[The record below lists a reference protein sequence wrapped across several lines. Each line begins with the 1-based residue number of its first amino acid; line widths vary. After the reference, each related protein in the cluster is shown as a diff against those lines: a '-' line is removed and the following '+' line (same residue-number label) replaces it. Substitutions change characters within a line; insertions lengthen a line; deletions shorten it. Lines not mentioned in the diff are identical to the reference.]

1 MENCTSK
8 EELAEKFSILMRTY
22 NENPYP
28 SLAQRKEVLQAL
40 KKSFIAH
47 ENNFYQALNEDYGY
61 RSEFDT
67 LVADVLPSVMGI
79 NYTLK
84 RIGKWMKPSRRHA
97 GIMLA
102 PSRVEVHYQ
111 PVGVVGIIVPWNGS
125 ITGLLIIFDAK

>member
-47 ENNFYQALNEDYGY
+47 ENNFYQAL
-61 RSEFDT
+61 
-67 LVADVLPSVMGI
+67 
-79 NYTLK
+79 
-84 RIGKWMKPSRRHA
+84 
-97 GIMLA
+97 
-102 PSRVEVHYQ
+102 
-111 PVGVVGIIVPWNGS
+111 
-125 ITGLLIIFDAK
+125 